1 MYRTVVIS
9 LLASLVLLGT
19 IFASIRRGRLSVRYS
34 MLWIACGTAVLIV
47 SSSRWLLDRL
57 ASVLGIYYPPSA
69 LFLLAILFILVLLFH
84 LTVAISSLKFK
95 NARLAQ
101 ELALLRQR
109 VEGLEIPPRS

>member
-9 LLASLVLLGT
+9 LVASLVLLGI
-19 IFASIRRGRLSVRYS
+19 IFTSIRRERLSVRYS
-34 MLWIACGTAVLIV
+34 MLWILSGTAILIV
-47 SSSRWLLDRL
+47 SSSRRLLDIL

-69 LFLLAILFILVLLFH
+69 LFLLATFFILVLLFH
-84 LTVAISSLKFK
+84 LTVVVSSLKSS

-109 VEGLEIPPRS
+109 IEGLER